1 MLGKGGS
8 LFWRVPSLYS
18 ELKTKEVCFNQ
29 IVGPGLGFVAYP
41 EGIAQMPAAPVWAV
55 MFFFMLFTI
64 GLGSQVRQISPLSFI
79 RTFEILII
87 LLKFNLWSDWAG
99 VWVTYW
105 LSDFLTRWLIN
116 KLNDSLTDWLTA
128 WNWPNKWLHK
138 CMTRWPTY
146 SLTNCGT
153 H

>member
-1 MLGKGGS
+1 
-8 LFWRVPSLYS
+8 
-18 ELKTKEVCFNQ
+18 
-29 IVGPGLGFVAYP
+29 
-41 EGIAQMPAAPVWAV
+41 
-55 MFFFMLFTI
+55 MLFTI

-116 KLNDSLTDWLTA
+116 KLNDSLTETDQISDSISVWLSDSLILWLTVELIK
-128 WNWPNKWLHK
+128 NLIHSTVLK
-138 CMTRWPTY
+138 
-146 SLTNCGT
+146 S
-153 H
+153 